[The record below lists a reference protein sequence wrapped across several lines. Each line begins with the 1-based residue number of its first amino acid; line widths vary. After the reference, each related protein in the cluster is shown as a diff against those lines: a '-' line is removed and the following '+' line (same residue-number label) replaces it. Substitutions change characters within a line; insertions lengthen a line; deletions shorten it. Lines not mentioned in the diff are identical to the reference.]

1 MYRSFITRVLSTAL
15 LVFLIPLALSEFLR
29 GRFSEFEA
37 ADIAAIQAKSPD
49 ALYLSGLDQDVS
61 GYKLELT
68 KLRRPDIVVIGSSRA
83 MQVRS
88 EFLNGTLVNWGGVA
102 RTIGQLHWAAQ
113 EIVELKNKPKVALV
127 FLDPWW
133 FNERY
138 LDGRDIFVLREQR
151 VGNVFRTTYVLG
163 NRALRHGIATRPD
176 RLGMAAIQSNQGY
189 DGDGTFHYLARVTGV
204 EKTEDVNFRRTLRMI
219 GAQEDRF
226 VGSDEPNPY
235 AIKRWHEIRALLEK
249 NGIKVVAIVAPMAPS
264 AIDLM
269 RKNGKHTLY
278 FALARMLGSDIA
290 DFIDPTAFAGADN
303 CEFLDGF
310 HGGEVSYARMLVT
323 LAQQRPDISS
333 AINTD
338 FLRGFVKENSGLT
351 SPITIKKYGG
361 GKHEVDF
368 GGHGCKR

>member
-1 MYRSFITRVLSTAL
+1 MHRTFILRVLVVAL
-15 LVFLIPLALSEFLR
+15 LVFLIPLGLSEYLKS
-29 GRFSEFEA
+29 RFSEFEA
-37 ADIAAIQAKSPD
+37 ADIAAIQMKRPD

-113 EIVELKNKPKVALV
+113 EIVEMKEKPKLALI

-138 LDGRDIFVLREQR
+138 LDGRDTFALREER
-151 VGNVFRTTYVLG
+151 VGNVFRTAFVLT
-163 NRALRHGIATRPD
+163 NRAIRHGIATRHD
-176 RLGMAAIQSNQGY
+176 RLGMAAIQSDQGY
-189 DGDGTFHYLARVTGV
+189 DGYGSFHYLARVSGA

-226 VGSDEPNPY
+226 VGGEEPTPF
-235 AIKRWHEIRALLEK
+235 AVKRWHEIRALLEK
-249 NGIKVVAIVAPMAPS
+249 NGIKVAATVAPMAPN
-264 AIDLM
+264 AIELM
-269 RKNGKHTLY
+269 RKNGKHNLY
-278 FALARMLGSDIA
+278 FALAGKLGADVA
-290 DFIDPTAFAGADN
+290 DFIDPASFLGADN

-310 HGGEVSYARMLVT
+310 HGGEVSYARML
-323 LAQQRPDISS
+323 LALAEKRPDVRPFIKS
-333 AINTD
+333 D
-338 FLRGFVKENSGLT
+338 FLRGFVAKNPGLT
-351 SPITIKKYGG
+351 SPITMQKYSGG
-361 GKHEVDF
+361 RREVDF